1 MENALRFGLK
11 TLADLDHLASKLAV
25 SIPHQEDVSVLFES
39 VPLPGGLTLPNRFV
53 VHPMEG
59 FDADPSGTPSELAFR
74 RYRRYAEGG
83 AALIWF
89 EATAVVPEGRSNPA
103 QFWMHAGNLPEYRRL
118 VESTRAAGRA
128 FFGDG
133 PRPLLVLQLTH
144 SGRYSKPEGTP
155 VPMIAH
161 HSAVL
166 DPIHKLTLDTPLVT
180 DEYLDRLQDAYV
192 ASARLA
198 RDAGFDGVDV
208 KACHRYLVSELLA
221 SHHRENSRYGGSLEN
236 RARFLLET
244 AAKIRDRVP
253 EVFVTTRLNVFDA
266 IPYPWGFGVSRDGF
280 LSPDLSEPL
289 QVIEALR
296 KIGAPLLNHSIGNPY
311 YNPHWGRPYDQPSV
325 GVPVDRDRHPLQN
338 TAHYFDITRRLQEA
352 NAGFPIIGGGYG
364 WLREFA
370 PPVMA
375 ALVAKKW
382 VTLVGQGRNSFAYP
396 EGIRDLRAQGAFDKR
411 KVCITCSRCTQ
422 IMRDGGRTGCAIR
435 DVEIYGKEY
444 KEGRARAGA
453 KTASA

>member
-1 MENALRFGLK
+1 MEHALRFSLK
-11 TLADLDHLASKLAV
+11 TLGDLDHLAAKLAV
-25 SIPHQEDVSVLFES
+25 AIPHQDDTSNLFEP
-39 VPLPGGLTLPNRFV
+39 VPLAAGRTLPNRFV

-59 FDADPSGTPSELAFR
+59 FDADRSGTPSDLAFR
-74 RYRRYAEGG
+74 RYKRYAEGG

-103 QFWMHAGNLPEYRRL
+103 QFWMHSGNLGEYRRL
-118 VESTRAAGRA
+118 VQATRDGAKA
-128 FFGDG
+128 FFGQG
-133 PRPLLVLQLTH
+133 AQPTLVLQLTH
-144 SGRYSKPEGTP
+144 SGRYSKPDGVPT
-155 VPMIAH
+155 PMIAH

-166 DPIHKLTLDTPLVT
+166 DPIHKLSADHPLVT

-198 RDAGFDGVDV
+198 HEAGFDGVDV

-221 SHHRENSRYGGSLEN
+221 SHHREKSRYGGSLEN

-244 AAKIRDRVP
+244 AAKIREAVP
-253 EVFVTTRLNVFDA
+253 GLFVTTRLNVFDA
-266 IPYPWGFGVSRDGF
+266 IPFPWGFGVSRDGF
-280 LSPDLSEPL
+280 LSPDLTEPL
-289 QVIEALR
+289 QVISELR
-296 KIGAPLLNHSIGNPY
+296 KLGMPLLNHSIGNPY

-338 TAHYFDITRRLQEA
+338 TAHYFDLTRRIQEA
-352 NAGFPIIGGGYG
+352 NAGFPVIGGGYG

-370 PPVMA
+370 PQVMA
-375 ALVAKKW
+375 ALVEKKW

-396 EGIRDLRAQGAFDKR
+396 EAIRDLREHGAFDKR

-444 KEGRARAGA
+444 KEGRSRAEA
-453 KTASA
+453 KPAGK